1 MYESQAGAVKCYS
14 IFCRLPNQQRTPL
27 NDATLIRERVL
38 RGLALNRTPGY
49 HYTGNFL
56 EFSFEEVTEP
66 LVRMTMPAG
75 PHVTEAGGN
84 CNYAMVAV
92 FADMAMAANVR
103 AGHQP
108 YSRLATVQMNL
119 QFNGAPM
126 TGALQL
132 ESRLQGYIEGI
143 TSKQGATTVTVT
155 ANGKPVC
162 LGTGAFMVLDPPP
175 GVALYNM
182 ELRKAGDAPVAPLD
196 ERVLTRDERK
206 VLTVADAALARMQ
219 TGESFIQG
227 FLSVKTQKRDNAATG
242 VLKNGPHIGNRVGHV
257 QGGVT
262 MGLGIATAEA
272 ALPDNWMLS
281 SVTAW
286 YISPGEGRSIRA
298 RSKVVHR
305 GRLTAVVRTEIF
317 GKNNRRVM
325 EMVTAHASKPAG

>member
-1 MYESQAGAVKCYS
+1 V
-14 IFCRLPNQQRTPL
+14 

-56 EFSFEEVTEP
+56 EFSFERVTEP
-66 LVRMTMPAG
+66 LVHMTMPAG
-75 PHVTEAGGN
+75 PHITEANGN

-92 FADMAMAANVR
+92 FADMAMAANIR

-119 QFNGAPM
+119 QFTGAPM

-132 ESRLQGYIEGI
+132 ESRLQDYIAGI

-182 ELRKAGDAPVAPLD
+182 ELRKAGDPPVAPLD
-196 ERVLTRDERK
+196 ENLLTSEERK
-206 VLTVADAALARMQ
+206 VLMVADAAIARMQ
-219 TGESFIQG
+219 SGEAFIQG
-227 FLSVKTQKRDNAATG
+227 FLGVRTHQLENAAKG
-242 VLKNGPHIGNRVGHV
+242 ELKNGPHIGNRVGHV
-257 QGGVT
+257 QGGIT

-272 ALPDNWMLS
+272 ALPANWMLS

-286 YISPGEGRSIRA
+286 YISPGEGRTLKA

-325 EMVTAHASKPAG
+325 EMTTAHASKSSS